1 MEAEGATV
9 LWNTSMQQHNLRS
22 RWMVS
27 DGVSKGFNVV
37 ENTHNGFQFEKLD
50 CVGHVQKQMEKHL
63 IDLKVTTKGKLSDGK
78 PIGGQGRLTEGQ
90 IKCLQKYYELAIRQ
104 KLILCQRQ
112 IPLRGKLMLLF
123 TPWKKTLLLSFTAVC
138 ILQILPNNTTSVRLV
153 SLQGVNGN
161 KTLQQEHQSTIQMTV
176 CLRHFLICCALP
188 S

>member
-1 MEAEGATV
+1 MSTISFPKNTENQRKKKSQCKSDKDFEKWQSEHLTSNECDINFKGSLHAMEAEGATV

-123 TPWKKTLLLSFTAVC
+123 TP
-138 ILQILPNNTTSVRLV
+138 
-153 SLQGVNGN
+153 
-161 KTLQQEHQSTIQMTV
+161 
-176 CLRHFLICCALP
+176 
-188 S
+188 